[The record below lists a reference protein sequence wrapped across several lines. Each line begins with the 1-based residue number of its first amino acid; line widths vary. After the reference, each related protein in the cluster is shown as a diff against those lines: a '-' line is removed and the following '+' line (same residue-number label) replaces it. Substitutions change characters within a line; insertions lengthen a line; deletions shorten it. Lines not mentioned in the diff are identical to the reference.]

1 MHLAA
6 SPRNAS
12 FFADA
17 RALFGVH
24 RALGPFIIGIVFSV
38 GVALDFP
45 FFGFWILAA
54 LYLCSFL
61 VLVRMSP
68 LERYRVGDKAAEVLV
83 VKDDDSEGG
92 EAAASME
99 MFVIGEDDD
108 DELQDQYDSALIG
121 QKIASTSQGSNAHN
135 DARRNETVKEDE
147 KVDRT

>member
-1 MHLAA
+1 
-6 SPRNAS
+6 
-12 FFADA
+12 
-17 RALFGVH
+17 VH

-83 VKDDDSEGG
+83 VKDDSEGG

-135 DARRNETVKEDE
+135 EARRNETVKED
-147 KVDRT
+147 VDRT

>member
-1 MHLAA
+1 M
-6 SPRNAS
+6 
-12 FFADA
+12 
-17 RALFGVH
+17 H

-83 VKDDDSEGG
+83 VKDDSEGG

-135 DARRNETVKEDE
+135 EARRNETVKED
-147 KVDRT
+147 VDRT

>member
-1 MHLAA
+1 M
-6 SPRNAS
+6 
-12 FFADA
+12 
-17 RALFGVH
+17 
-24 RALGPFIIGIVFSV
+24 FSV

-135 DARRNETVKEDE
+135 EARRNETVKEDE